1 MGGATS
7 NGGKRPRAWASRRRR
22 KKKKGNLCVAI
33 VMDPRA
39 LTKDVKV
46 DNKIINKL
54 FLEELFYFAPN
65 IFLQSRKIMAFGL
78 FFMALL

>member
-7 NGGKRPRAWASRRRR
+7 SGGKRPRAWASRRRR
-22 KKKKGNLCVAI
+22 RRRRKKKNPCVVI

-65 IFLQSRKIMAFGL
+65 IFLQ
-78 FFMALL
+78 

>member
-7 NGGKRPRAWASRRRR
+7 SGGKRPRAWASRRRRRRRR

-65 IFLQSRKIMAFGL
+65 IFLQ
-78 FFMALL
+78 